1 MKMLK
6 FISFFS
12 RFALSL
18 NKTGG
23 TSEEE
28 MNGFISFF
36 SRFALSLQKISLLEK
51 NDEKTFNY
59 DTTDIIHLHYGY
71 GADFSYRQ
79 L

>member
-6 FISFFS
+6 FISSFS

-51 NDEKTFNY
+51 K
-59 DTTDIIHLHYGY
+59 
-71 GADFSYRQ
+71 R
-79 L
+79 

>member
-18 NKTGG
+18 NKIGY

-28 MNGFISFF
+28 MNKFISFF

-51 NDEKTFNY
+51 K
-59 DTTDIIHLHYGY
+59 
-71 GADFSYRQ
+71 R
-79 L
+79 

>member
-36 SRFALSLQKISLLEK
+36 TRFALSLQKISLIEK
-51 NDEKTFNY
+51 K
-59 DTTDIIHLHYGY
+59 
-71 GADFSYRQ
+71 R
-79 L
+79 

>member
-36 SRFALSLQKISLLEK
+36 SRFALSLQKIGCIEK
-51 NDEKTFNY
+51 E
-59 DTTDIIHLHYGY
+59 
-71 GADFSYRQ
+71 Q
-79 L
+79 